1 MNLTELNIAIENA
14 YQNALINLE
23 RVLPYSIAENVT
35 LQTDIYS
42 SPAGNGFRIKCIVDF
57 PGINF
62 SVARVRNHG
71 PDTASELEWP
81 EIELAQVAKNHIVK
95 CIAMGEEFVNSYGF
109 NADKKIILLN
119 KLLQAKEQNTLDQK
133 PKLSSLYQWF
143 NQIEQGAITGNTIF
157 SPPPYTFEEVLT
169 E

>member
-1 MNLTELNIAIENA
+1 MNLTDLNIAIENA
-14 YQNALINLE
+14 YQNALTNFE
-23 RVLPYSIAENVT
+23 RVLPYTIAENVT

-42 SPAGNGFRIKCIVDF
+42 SPAGDGFRIKCIINF

-62 SVARVRNHG
+62 SIVRVRNHG
-71 PDTASELEWP
+71 PDIDSELEWP
-81 EIELAQVAKNHIVK
+81 EEGIEQSVKNHIAK
-95 CIAMGEEFVNSYGF
+95 SIATGESFVNSYGF

-119 KLLQAKEQNTLDQK
+119 KLLQAKEQNVLEQK
-133 PKLSSLYQWF
+133 PKLASLYQWF
-143 NQIEQGAITGNTIF
+143 NEIEQKAVSGDIMF